1 MLEAVNGRGE
11 LCVLVLARLPW
22 QEDVPENPGVW
33 GAAQLQSWKN
43 RAEESNA
50 EMYSWESLESEFSLY
65 LLPRELS
72 SWVHCTQLGLW
83 HETPVGIFSLPSV
96 QILQGENVKTSF
108 SNFIAFVCW
117 ACEIPEVTLTWF
129 SKLNFLWH
137 PLNSYCISNNN
148 WQRKSPSQLSAC
160 PRVHSAGGK
169 GNCPGILSQ
178 CSLREVTQLNSGY
191 FVLSSDF

>member
-1 MLEAVNGRGE
+1 MFLRIQVFEVQHSFSPGKTE
-11 LCVLVLARLPW
+11 LRIKCWNVF
-22 QEDVPENPGVW
+22 
-33 GAAQLQSWKN
+33 
-43 RAEESNA
+43 
-50 EMYSWESLESEFSLY
+50 M
-65 LLPRELS
+65 
-72 SWVHCTQLGLW
+72 
-83 HETPVGIFSLPSV
+83 GIFGKWILSLFAPQRTQFLGSLHTAQALAWNPCWYFQFTNV

-137 PLNSYCISNNN
+137 PRNSYCISNNY

-169 GNCPGILSQ
+169 GTARGCGKGNCPGILSQ
-178 CSLREVTQLNSGY
+178 CSLREVTQLSSGY